1 MRKNSFFIFVTLF
14 GTMIYGLLFSNGTYA
29 KDSVSTS
36 DAMEE
41 IEKALIGS
49 GQKSKFKKTTAELA
63 VDRAD
68 VEADSDA
75 LKLEIVAVE
84 PKTNLKNSDKS
95 KLAYNAMII
104 GQYEVAIELYKKI
117 LLSEPKNG
125 YVQFSLAFCYH
136 KLGQYKQ
143 AKNLY
148 YQLLKSDYEEE
159 EGVVGNLLELIVEES
174 PTDAVYMLAKLTS
187 QSPNSSYILA
197 RSAMSYDKLK
207 KPDQAILL
215 LNRAIALDPSK
226 IEYKFNLAVIY
237 DKAGDYQRALQLYM
251 DVINNYTNNGEIDG
265 SVPIVQIRQRA
276 EYIKGKI

>member
-14 GTMIYGLLFSNGTYA
+14 GTMIYGPSFNSEIYA

-41 IEKALIGS
+41 IEKALISS
-49 GQKSKFKKTTAELA
+49 GQKSKLRKTTAELA

-68 VEADSDA
+68 VEVDPDA
-75 LKLEIVAVE
+75 PKLEIVAAE
-84 PKTNLKNSDKS
+84 PKTNLKNADKS
-95 KLAYNAMII
+95 KLAYNAMVI

-117 LLSEPKNG
+117 LVSEPKNQ

-148 YQLLKSDYEEE
+148 YQLLKSDYEEKE
-159 EGVVGNLLELIVEES
+159 EVVGNLLELIVEES

-207 KPDQAILL
+207 KSDQAILL
-215 LNRAIALDPSK
+215 LSRAIALDPSK

-237 DKAGDYQRALQLYM
+237 DKAGDYGKALKLYM
-251 DVINNYTNNGEIDG
+251 EVINSYTDNGDIDD
-265 SVPIVQIRQRA
+265 SVPIVQVRQRA
-276 EYIKGKI
+276 EYIKNRM